1 MEDESRLD
9 GVDDGIQPYRRRVV
23 RYESESKSLMTTLFS
38 EIRGEG

>member
-23 RYESESKSLMTTLFS
+23 RYESKSKSLMTTFFS
-38 EIRGEG
+38 SIRGEG

>member
-23 RYESESKSLMTTLFS
+23 RYESMFKSLMTTLS
-38 EIRGEG
+38 S